1 MVTTGK
7 VKMDDITSLRME
19 LKQRGWYRK
28 ATGRVLLE
36 LALQLTVALGGI
48 AVFIMSDSIFV
59 CACAMLLSTAGSM
72 GVGTNS
78 HTASHYGTSDKK
90 WVNEL
95 LTYFGYP
102 VFLGLSASYW
112 RYMHVIRHHPA
123 PNVMG
128 MDMDHD
134 LMPWFSIIEK
144 QVQKTTGLRRFYYE
158 RIQSVAFPFAL
169 AVNGFSFQIAGWRYL
184 IAVLRN
190 PQLRKKIH
198 WMDLGAMGTHWV
210 IWLGVPMVFFPAA
223 DVVLFYLLRIGL
235 MGYAMFVVLAPGH
248 YPAEAICLE
257 KDHGEQDFVWRLTAT
272 TLNFRTGLLGRFI
285 CSGLEYQ
292 IEHHLFPHVSH
303 VYYPKMSGLVED
315 FCRKNGYPYRTLN
328 WDQAVWKSLD
338 VFRAP
343 KVVQPSLQR
352 AEAERSVQGLGDLQ
366 SDFNSRN

>member
-1 MVTTGK
+1 
-7 VKMDDITSLRME
+7 MDNISSLRME
-19 LKQRGWYRK
+19 IKQRGWYKK
-28 ATGRVLLE
+28 ATGKILLE

-48 AVFIMSDSIFV
+48 AVFIISDSIFV

-78 HTASHYGTSDKK
+78 HTSSHYGTSDKK
-90 WVNEL
+90 WLNEL
-95 LTYFGYP
+95 LTYFGFP

-134 LMPWFSIIEK
+134 LMPWFSMIEK
-144 QVQKTTGLRRFYYE
+144 QVQKTTGLRRFYHE
-158 RIQSVAFPFAL
+158 RIQSIAFPFAL
-169 AVNGFSFQIAGWRYL
+169 VLNGFSFQIAGWRHL
-184 IAVLRN
+184 LAVLRN
-190 PQLRKKIH
+190 TQKRKKIH
-198 WMDLGAMGTHWV
+198 WIDLGAMVTYWV
-210 IWLGVPMVFFPAA
+210 IWLGVPMVFFPAT

-235 MGYAMFVVLAPGH
+235 IGYAMFAVLAPGH
-248 YPAEAICLE
+248 YPAEAVCLA
-257 KDHGEQDFVWRLTAT
+257 KDHGEQDSVLRLTAT

-292 IEHHLFPHVSH
+292 IEHHLFPGVSH
-303 VYYPKMSGLVED
+303 VYYPKMSKLVED
-315 FCRKNGYPYRTLN
+315 FCRKNRYPYRTLN

-352 AEAERSVQGLGDLQ
+352 TETKRSVLGFGQ
-366 SDFNSRN
+366 